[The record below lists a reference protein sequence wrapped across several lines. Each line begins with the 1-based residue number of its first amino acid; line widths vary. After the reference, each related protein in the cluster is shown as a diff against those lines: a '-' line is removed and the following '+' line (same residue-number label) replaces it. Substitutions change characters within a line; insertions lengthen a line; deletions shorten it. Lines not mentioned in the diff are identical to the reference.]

1 MMTGDP
7 NARDKEREYQHEY
20 YKRRRKKLLAERR
33 HRWRTDP
40 KYRQRET
47 ERARQARALKRSEN
61 AKARFEAK
69 VDEKKDLD
77 RVPRR
82 GRLVEIEGKREWV
95 YTTGSLG
102 AFIGREPNTI
112 RAWMDQ
118 GILPGASIFIGNSRR
133 FTRGFCLA
141 VRAACRRLYF
151 VSGRGERSV
160 LRRLVMEELEK
171 AGESY
176 VPKGGTEEDRVRLY
190 KRRKESAA

>member
-1 MMTGDP
+1 MTDDP
-7 NARDKEREYQHEY
+7 NAREKERQYQHDY

-40 KYRQRET
+40 SYRERET
-47 ERARQARALKRSEN
+47 ERARKARAIKRSES
-61 AKARFEAK
+61 AEERFESK
-69 VDEKKDLD
+69 VEEKKDLE

-82 GRLVEIEGKREWV
+82 GRLVEIDGKREWT

-102 AFIGREPNTI
+102 AYIGREPNTI

-118 GILPGASIFIGNSRR
+118 GVLPGASIFIGNSRR
-133 FTRGFCLA
+133 FTRGFCDA

-151 VSGRGERSV
+151 ISGRGERSV
-160 LRRLVMEELEK
+160 LRRLIMEELER

-176 VPKGGTEEDRVRLY
+176 VPKGGTEEDRIRLSR
-190 KRRKESAA
+190 RRKESAA